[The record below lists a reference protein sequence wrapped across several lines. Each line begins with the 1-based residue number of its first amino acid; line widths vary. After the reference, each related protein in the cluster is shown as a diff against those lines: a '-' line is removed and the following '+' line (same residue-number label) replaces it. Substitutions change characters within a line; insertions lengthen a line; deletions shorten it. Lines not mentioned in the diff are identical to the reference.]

1 VTQKASH
8 PLYVFITTVR
18 FVASPFVFLLFLSDG
33 LIGLHDGQVV
43 VPVFQDGLIF
53 YPFDRRLHQES
64 HQDLHQGPMFWDL
77 EFEIPVQGKNIHG
90 FVGENT

>member
-18 FVASPFVFLLFLSDG
+18 FVANPFVFLLFLSDG
-33 LIGLHDGQVV
+33 LIGLHDDLVV
-43 VPVFQDGLIF
+43 EPVFQDGLIF
-53 YPFDRRLHQES
+53 YPFDRPLRQES
-64 HQDLHQGPMFWDL
+64 HQVRHQGPMFWDL
-77 EFEIPVQGKNIHG
+77 EFGIPVQGKNIHD